1 MPAEMKP
8 HVYENDKSYEIK
20 CCSFSKEK
28 KWNNDLS
35 DILWLG
41 VNYME

>member
-20 CCSFSKEK
+20 CCSFSKENSETK
-28 KWNNDLS
+28 
-35 DILWLG
+35 I
-41 VNYME
+41 